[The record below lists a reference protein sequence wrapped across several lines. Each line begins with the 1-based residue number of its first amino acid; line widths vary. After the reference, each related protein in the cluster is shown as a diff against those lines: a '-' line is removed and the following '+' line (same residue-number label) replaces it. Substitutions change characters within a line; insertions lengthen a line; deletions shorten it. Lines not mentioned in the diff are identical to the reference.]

1 MSAPGGNLDGIT
13 GRLGEEALLERLS
26 GLEREVAARDARI
39 AALEQGPD
47 RNLKLLQAAETRMAA
62 LEADREQRLR
72 LLRAS
77 EQRIAAIEQDRAER
91 LELAQRLTQEV
102 LSLRAEAALPMWKRM
117 ARRLTG
123 KAPGSRPSPNLV
135 QPSGGAVP
143 AGEPPETTIFRLLST
158 DRALAR
164 LARRGVEVGTVID
177 VGASNGMWSAVCEKH
192 YPNARYLLVEAQ
204 ETHRAALEDY
214 CRRRPQ
220 AAYVLAAAGPRL
232 GEIWFDDS
240 DPFGGLASERQTASM
255 RRKVPVTTLD
265 HEIASRS
272 LPGPYLVKL
281 DVHGFEVPILDG
293 AVEALR
299 KASLV
304 VIECYCFRVAEGSL
318 LFDEMVARMRNLG
331 FGVLDVSEPLWRA
344 RDGSLWQMD
353 FFFAPLTR
361 PEFASN
367 TWS

>member
-1 MSAPGGNLDGIT
+1 MAPVAGGTPPG
-13 GRLGEEALLERLS
+13 
-26 GLEREVAARDARI
+26 
-39 AALEQGPD
+39 
-47 RNLKLLQAAETRMAA
+47 
-62 LEADREQRLR
+62 
-72 LLRAS
+72 
-77 EQRIAAIEQDRAER
+77 
-91 LELAQRLTQEV
+91 
-102 LSLRAEAALPMWKRM
+102 EAA
-117 ARRLTG
+117 
-123 KAPGSRPSPNLV
+123 
-135 QPSGGAVP
+135 
-143 AGEPPETTIFRLLST
+143 ETTIFRLMST

-192 YPNARYLLVEAQ
+192 YPRANYLLVEAQ
-204 ETHRAALEDY
+204 ETHRPALEEY

-220 AAYVLAAAGPRL
+220 AAFVLAAAGPRL

-265 HEIASRS
+265 HEIATRK
-272 LPGPYLVKL
+272 LAGPHLVKL

-293 AVEALR
+293 AVETLR
-299 KASLV
+299 HASLV
-304 VIECYCFRVAEGSL
+304 VIECYLFRVAEGCL
-318 LFDEMVARMRNLG
+318 LFDEMVARMRSLG
-331 FGVLDVSEPLWRA
+331 FGVLDASEPLWRA
-344 RDGSLWQMD
+344 RDGCLWQMD